1 MSNEKIEPSTMNYVF
16 DMFGKSVSQMLQ
28 SSVTQQTMIDELRAQ
43 IRSLQTQV
51 TNVCNSF
58 QDFEDR
64 LYIKVQEMRPTIY
77 TRDGIPIDDAL
88 EMMQN
93 KINQCT
99 DKVQQQNET
108 LDRFDIDL
116 KQKIDQDAFES
127 QFRDAKN
134 AIDSYS
140 EITQTIQTLQKDF
153 QKQRDDMDSLTEH
166 AMQMVQLKI
175 EQFSN
180 NKTPLG
186 EADVLDA
193 NDEYAKKSYVDQQI
207 KLVASNPFGLPDM
220 SSFTPSGD
228 NIQDQFTLL
237 QMQQEQLEKAYQA
250 QKAKLGQNYDQL
262 YSKLDEEEDEDFED
276 DSKEEIF
283 VDDFDL
289 GDDFIFEDSEPEKE
303 IEFRSISIDND
314 GNIDDESTYTDKK
327 HSTGSRRNVGVQAQ
341 IQAKKTARS
350 HLREQIK
357 AKKAQTEAPSAATTK
372 EVSGGGATL
381 SSADEQKIQNSIVN
395 SIMTKVENMLIDFFS
410 MQSGLKLEKNDAK
423 VLINQLSVVQKLKDE
438 YKKLKLLLQ
447 GKMDSLKCNQEL
459 EIRVTRQDFFSYLT
473 QIFPN
478 NQLLQKV
485 MQSSVK
491 TTLPTLKKESPR
503 SRPKTSIDDKDEIR
517 VRAKTAKTQSSTQ
530 QQNLVP
536 ARNSRLLA
544 LNQKFLRGA
553 DGRYYL
559 RDLGGEQSGITTPNI
574 TGQTK
579 TGMNPENA
587 MDFQPFVP
595 DTHVKTDTN
604 ERAMTAMSSKHRS
617 KTPTDSTE

>member
-250 QKAKLGQNYDQL
+250 QKAKLGQNYDCLL
-262 YSKLDEEEDEDFED
+262 YTS
-276 DSKEEIF
+276 
-283 VDDFDL
+283 
-289 GDDFIFEDSEPEKE
+289 P
-303 IEFRSISIDND
+303 
-314 GNIDDESTYTDKK
+314 
-327 HSTGSRRNVGVQAQ
+327 
-341 IQAKKTARS
+341 
-350 HLREQIK
+350 
-357 AKKAQTEAPSAATTK
+357 
-372 EVSGGGATL
+372 
-381 SSADEQKIQNSIVN
+381 
-395 SIMTKVENMLIDFFS
+395 
-410 MQSGLKLEKNDAK
+410 
-423 VLINQLSVVQKLKDE
+423 
-438 YKKLKLLLQ
+438 
-447 GKMDSLKCNQEL
+447 
-459 EIRVTRQDFFSYLT
+459 
-473 QIFPN
+473 
-478 NQLLQKV
+478 
-485 MQSSVK
+485 
-491 TTLPTLKKESPR
+491 SPR
-503 SRPKTSIDDKDEIR
+503 D
-517 VRAKTAKTQSSTQ
+517 
-530 QQNLVP
+530 
-536 ARNSRLLA
+536 
-544 LNQKFLRGA
+544 
-553 DGRYYL
+553 
-559 RDLGGEQSGITTPNI
+559 
-574 TGQTK
+574 
-579 TGMNPENA
+579 
-587 MDFQPFVP
+587 
-595 DTHVKTDTN
+595 
-604 ERAMTAMSSKHRS
+604 
-617 KTPTDSTE
+617 